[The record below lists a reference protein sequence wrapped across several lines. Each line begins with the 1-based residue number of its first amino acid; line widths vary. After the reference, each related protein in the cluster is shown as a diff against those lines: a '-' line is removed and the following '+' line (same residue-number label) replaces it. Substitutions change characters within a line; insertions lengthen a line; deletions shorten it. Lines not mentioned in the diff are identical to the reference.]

1 MRGIKVLAVVG
12 LAVAFLISWSGYSI
26 NNLKCEIRDRIILG
40 QKIPVLV
47 FEGESLKNADVK
59 VVVDPNVTRIA
70 EFEGKT
76 DQNGYFKIEI
86 TQSGV
91 VNYATLPAEVTVTAG
106 RNEDVGRCVIK
117 DVREGTQ
124 AVPTLT
130 EWGLIALAVLL
141 AGSLAFMIRRRLAP
155 RPAGA

>member
-1 MRGIKVLAVVG
+1 MRSLKVLAVVG

-26 NNLKCEIRDRIILG
+26 ENLKCEIRDLTILG
-40 QKIPVLV
+40 QKIAVLV
-47 FEGESLKNADVK
+47 FEGDSLANADVE
-59 VVVDPNVTRIA
+59 VVVDPDVMQIK
-70 EFEGKT
+70 FEGKT
-76 DQNGYFKIEI
+76 DAKGHFKIEI
-86 TQSGV
+86 TQGGV
-91 VNYATLPAEVTVTAG
+91 VNYAGLPANVTVTDKD
-106 RNEDVGRCVIK
+106 NKQDVGQCTIK
-117 DVREGTQ
+117 DVRQ